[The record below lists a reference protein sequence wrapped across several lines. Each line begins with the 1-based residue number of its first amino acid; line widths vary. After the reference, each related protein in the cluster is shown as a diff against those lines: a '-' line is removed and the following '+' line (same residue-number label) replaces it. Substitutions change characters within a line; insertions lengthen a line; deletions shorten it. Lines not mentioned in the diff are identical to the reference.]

1 MALNGESTTLTVS
14 LENAVSYTG
23 VQFDMMLPEN
33 MRIADVSINGNSG
46 HTAAFRNNR
55 VVVYSM
61 SNKAFTQNNAVM
73 TITLEGSMTD
83 NEDMA
88 FTNIYAAS
96 ADGKERALGDTY
108 VTDIQ
113 NIASELSVKAQDGC
127 IIIDSP
133 MEQSATIASVSGI
146 AQKIK
151 LTAGTNRI
159 PVDGK
164 GIYIVKVGKT
174 VVKTNVR

>member
-1 MALNGESTTLTVS
+1 
-14 LENAVSYTG
+14 
-23 VQFDMMLPEN
+23 
-33 MRIADVSINGNSG
+33 
-46 HTAAFRNNR
+46 
-55 VVVYSM
+55 
-61 SNKAFTQNNAVM
+61 
-73 TITLEGSMTD
+73 
-83 NEDMA
+83 
-88 FTNIYAAS
+88 
-96 ADGKERALGDTY
+96 
-108 VTDIQ
+108 
-113 NIASELSVKAQDGC
+113 
-127 IIIDSP
+127 

>member
-1 MALNGESTTLTVS
+1 
-14 LENAVSYTG
+14 
-23 VQFDMMLPEN
+23 
-33 MRIADVSINGNSG
+33 MRIADVRINGNSG
-46 HTAAFRNNR
+46 HIAAFRNNR

-73 TITLEGSMTD
+73 TITLEGSITD
-83 NEDMA
+83 NKDMA

-96 ADGKERALGDTY
+96 ADGKERALADAY

-133 MEQSATIASVSGI
+133 MEQSATITSVSGI
-146 AQKIK
+146 AQKTL

-159 PVDGK
+159 PVYGN
-164 GIYIVKVGKT
+164 GTYIVRIGKT
-174 VVKTNVR
+174 TVKVIF